1 MAKLLLVPAWL
12 ADDLS
17 DSGQS
22 LETLKD
28 DFQSAIV
35 SNIDVIN
42 YHKSQWQFFKLLA
55 GSEYSADLMYSM
67 YQNVFMHQLPD
78 MPEIELFLKQDDSKA
93 IIWDDIVA
101 GSGTQDQLRF
111 RIKQSLDGTVI
122 YIIGENVDQGQSC
135 ETVCAEPYAIVCSI
149 LKEQHKGIRIEGR
162 ALDKSA
168 VFRESPFLAQLYVNL
183 NKSFC

>member
-22 LETLKD
+22 LEMLKD

-55 GSEYSADLMYSM
+55 GNEYSADLMYSM

-93 IIWDDIVA
+93 IIRDDIAA

-111 RIKQSLDGTVI
+111 RIKSSLDGTVI

>member
-17 DSGQS
+17 DGGQS
-22 LETLKD
+22 LEMLKD

-55 GSEYSADLMYSM
+55 GNEYSADLMYSM

-93 IIWDDIVA
+93 IIWDDIAA

-111 RIKQSLDGTVI
+111 RIKSSLDGTVI
-122 YIIGENVDQGQSC
+122 YIIGENLDQGQSC

>member
-22 LETLKD
+22 LEMLKD

-55 GSEYSADLMYSM
+55 GNEYSADLMYSM

-93 IIWDDIVA
+93 IIWDDIAA

-111 RIKQSLDGTVI
+111 RIKSSLDGTVI

-149 LKEQHKGIRIEGR
+149 LKEQHKLSLIHISEPTRR
-162 ALDKSA
+162 
-168 VFRESPFLAQLYVNL
+168 
-183 NKSFC
+183 

>member
-1 MAKLLLVPAWL
+1 MSKLIFVPAWL
-12 ADDLS
+12 SDDLS
-17 DSGQS
+17 ERGQS

-28 DFQSAIV
+28 WFNSAIV

-42 YHKSQWQFFKLLA
+42 YHKAQWQFFKLLA
-55 GSEYSADLMYSM
+55 GKEYSDDCMYSM

-93 IIWDDIVA
+93 IIWDDMAA
-101 GSGTQDQLRF
+101 GSGTQDRLRF
-111 RIKQSLDGTVI
+111 RIKPGLDGTVI
-122 YIIGENVDQGQSC
+122 YIIGENVDQGHPC

-149 LKEQHKGIRIEGR
+149 LKEQHNGVRIEGR
-162 ALDKSA
+162 GLDKSA